1 MSSEVINTLLLTT
14 IMAVVVGAGAYVTKN
29 RQPAELTRLR
39 EQEEAIRLAQ
49 AEVET
54 LLQQEAAASVEAQE
68 ALARWNARYK
78 ILPAT
83 LSSPEVVQYLN
94 ALSSVGFRSF
104 DLTLGGISANGTHS
118 VYTYNITGE
127 AYFES
132 LYGFIWNLENS
143 AAMYRI
149 RDLEIQKSIV
159 TRPNP
164 ETGVDRM
171 EVMARFSM
179 AVDAYFAGGV
189 GMSAP
194 DSLISIPAS
203 AYPPRRPFT
212 NLFFPH
218 ILETLPPNTDD
229 LVDVEEDSLMSVV
242 GGSAVFLRGEEMRTL
257 RTGDRV
263 YLGRLAVV
271 DPNRAVVVAEL
282 NKGGLRERIEL
293 RLATGERFRQAFGST
308 RLERAAGPVLTSP
321 PPAPGT
327 PDAIRRGTYRPAT
340 IPANGRPAPA
350 GN

>member
-1 MSSEVINTLLLTT
+1 MSSEVINTLVLTT
-14 IMAVVVGAGAYVTKN
+14 ILAVIVGAGAYVTKN
-29 RQPAELTRLR
+29 RQPAEIQRLQ

-54 LLQQEAAASVEAQE
+54 LLNEEAAASDEARE

-83 LSSPEVVQYLN
+83 LTSAEVVQYLN

-104 DLTLGGISANGTHS
+104 DLTLGGVSQNGTHA

-143 AAMYRI
+143 SAMYRI

-164 ETGVDRM
+164 ETDVDRM

-194 DSLISIPAS
+194 DSLMSIPAS
-203 AYPPRRPFT
+203 AYPPRSPYM

-229 LVDVEEDSLMSVV
+229 LVDVEADSLVSVV
-242 GGSAVFLRGEEMRTL
+242 GASAIFLRDSEMRTL
-257 RTGDRV
+257 RAGDRV
-263 YLGRLAVV
+263 YLGRIAQV
-271 DPNRAVVVAEL
+271 DPNRAIVVADL
-282 NKGGLRERIEL
+282 NKGGLRERIEM
-293 RLATGERFRQAFGST
+293 RLATGERFRQAFGSV
-308 RLERAAGPVLTSP
+308 RLERAAGPVLRTP

-327 PDAIRRGTYRPAT
+327 PDAIRQGTYRPAT
-340 IPANGRPAPA
+340 IPGDAAPVQ
-350 GN
+350 N

>member
-1 MSSEVINTLLLTT
+1 MSSEVINTLILTT
-14 IMAVVVGAGAYVTKN
+14 IMAVVVGAGAYVTKK
-29 RQPAELTRLR
+29 RQPAELHQLQ
-39 EQEEAIRLAQ
+39 EQEQAILLAQ

-54 LLQQEAAASVEAQE
+54 LLQQEAAASEEARE

-83 LSSPEVVQYLN
+83 LTSPEVVQYLN

-104 DLTLGGISANGTHS
+104 DLTLGGVSNNGTHA

-132 LYGFIWNLENS
+132 LYGFIWNVENS

-149 RDLEIQKSIV
+149 RDLEIEKSIV

-164 ETGVDRM
+164 ETGVERM

-194 DSLISIPAS
+194 DSMLAIPAE

-218 ILETLPPNTDD
+218 ILEVLPPNTDD
-229 LVDVEEDSLMSVV
+229 LVDVELDSLVSVV
-242 GGSAVFLRGEEMRTL
+242 GGSAVFLRGSEMRTL
-257 RTGDRV
+257 RAGDRV
-263 YLGRLAVV
+263 YLGRISTV
-271 DPNRAVVVAEL
+271 DPNRAIVIADL
-282 NKGGLRERIEL
+282 NKGGLRERIEM
-293 RLATGERFRQAFGST
+293 RLATGERFRQAIGST
-308 RLERAAGPVLTSP
+308 QLERAAGPILTSP

-327 PDAIRRGTYRPAT
+327 PDAIRRGLYRPAT
-340 IPANGRPAPA
+340 IPGGAPS